1 MIELGGNITLVGFK
15 EMGFGELIVVK
26 KIVGNY
32 ARKLST
38 DKKINNLTI
47 TLKPIHRTDEESSKL
62 ELKAKLD
69 IDGKIINSE
78 IIEYNLFIGLDKILK
93 KLEAQIR

>member
-38 DKKINNLTI
+38 DKKNM
-47 TLKPIHRTDEESSKL
+47 ES
-62 ELKAKLD
+62 
-69 IDGKIINSE
+69 G
-78 IIEYNLFIGLDKILK
+78 LFSRLALSI
-93 KLEAQIR
+93 AV